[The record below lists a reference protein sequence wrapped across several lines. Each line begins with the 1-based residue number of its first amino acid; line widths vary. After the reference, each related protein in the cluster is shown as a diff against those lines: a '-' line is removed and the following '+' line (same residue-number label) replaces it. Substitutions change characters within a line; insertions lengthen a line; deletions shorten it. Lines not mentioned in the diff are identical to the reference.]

1 MASDPYIIRG
11 GAEGRA
17 RLRVL
22 TAAMGPYTNPFLDS
36 AEIPAGAGVL
46 DIGCGGGDVTRELAR
61 RVGPRGQA
69 LGADIDAVKIALAR
83 EEPGDNVQFEVADV
97 LTGALA
103 GPFDVVYARFLL
115 SHLTD
120 PAAALRRMLALL
132 KPGGMLLVED
142 VDFAGH
148 FCHPPR
154 ASFDNYVRWY
164 REAAQRRGA
173 DACLG
178 AKLPAFVRD
187 AGAVKIEPRAINPAA
202 CEGPIKHM
210 APMTLAAIAD
220 SLVAEKIAERGAIDA
235 DVADL
240 EAAALDTAVFMSIPR
255 IVQVRAFRAD

>member
-1 MASDPYIIRG
+1 MADKSYIIRG

-22 TAAMGPYTNPFLDS
+22 SAAMGPYTNEFLDHS
-36 AEIPAGAGVL
+36 QIPAGARVL
-46 DIGCGGGDVTRELAR
+46 DIGCGGGEVTREFAR
-61 RVGPRGQA
+61 RVGPQGHA
-69 LGADIDAVKIALAR
+69 TGADIDAVKIALAR
-83 EEPGDNVQFEVADV
+83 EEPMPNVQFEVADV
-97 LTGALA
+97 LTGAIE
-103 GPFDVVYARFLL
+103 GPFDIVYARFLL

-120 PAAALRRMLALL
+120 PAAALRRMLQLL

-154 ASFDNYVRWY
+154 ASFDHYVSWY
-164 REAAQRRGA
+164 QQAASKRSA

-178 AKLPAFVRD
+178 SKLPALVRD
-187 AGAVKIEPRAINPAA
+187 AGAVKIEPRALAPAA
-202 CEGPIKHM
+202 CEGPIKQM

-220 SLVAEKIAERGAIDA
+220 SLVSEKIAERAEIDA

-240 EAAALDTAVFMSIPR
+240 EAAVSDTTVFMSIPR
-255 IVQVRAFRAD
+255 IVQVRARKG

>member
-1 MASDPYIIRG
+1 
-11 GAEGRA
+11 
-17 RLRVL
+17 
-22 TAAMGPYTNPFLDS
+22 
-36 AEIPAGAGVL
+36 
-46 DIGCGGGDVTRELAR
+46 
-61 RVGPRGQA
+61 
-69 LGADIDAVKIALAR
+69 
-83 EEPGDNVQFEVADV
+83 
-97 LTGALA
+97 
-103 GPFDVVYARFLL
+103 
-115 SHLTD
+115 
-120 PAAALRRMLALL
+120 
-132 KPGGMLLVED
+132 
-142 VDFAGH
+142 
-148 FCHPPR
+148 
-154 ASFDNYVRWY
+154 VRWY